1 MLAAMGGTFIMIG
14 VLLAIVLAGYS
25 IYYFFFKLK

>member
-1 MLAAMGGTFIMIG
+1 MIGAMGGTLILIG
-14 VLLAIVLAGYS
+14 VLLGIVLAIYS